1 MIRVPTLITKSVTW
15 QTLQALDYFHK
26 QNYLHRDVKP
36 ENILVR
42 KDGLVKLCD
51 FNFAKVAC
59 KFQLEFLDNL
69 YLDRAL
75 SILLMAPS
83 HCCTVKQ
90 TYQPAI
96 HRYLNV
102 LCKYPSVCV

>member
-1 MIRVPTLITKSVTW
+1 MFRVPALITKSVTW
-15 QTLQALDYFHK
+15 QTLRALDYFHK

-59 KFQLEFLDNL
+59 KYNLRTTSTSLELAGTNSFAHFHN
-69 YLDRAL
+69 
-75 SILLMAPS
+75 
-83 HCCTVKQ
+83 TV
-90 TYQPAI
+90 
-96 HRYLNV
+96 
-102 LCKYPSVCV
+102 